1 MSASLQPIRRPGRGP
16 ARVVAAAALLT
27 GCASI
32 AATSSAE
39 QQPMGPSPAVTVVVR
54 VGGADESSVD
64 LTGLGADPVALEAAT
79 TAVANLIVDP
89 ADVGTVVPA
98 ASSVA
103 AAAQNGQDALISTS
117 VPIAVTDQAFT
128 IDLHSDEIAAALS
141 GVRPR
146 STDIWVCTT
155 SARTVQVSSQAPG
168 AVPSDV
174 ASDTC
179 QSAGSS
185 LVRDG
190 VVWTAQAAIGPVTEP
205 SKLPWIAW
213 ILVAL
218 AVGVGVVLYLRRR
231 RRERSDPI
239 LPPVH

>member
-1 MSASLQPIRRPGRGP
+1 MRASLQPILRPGLAA
-16 ARVVAAAALLT
+16 ARVAAAAALLT

-32 AATSSAE
+32 AVTSSVE

-54 VGGADESSVD
+54 VGDAGESSVD
-64 LTGLGADPVALEAAT
+64 LTGLGADPVELEAAT
-79 TAVANLIVDP
+79 TAIANLIVDP
-89 ADVGTVVPA
+89 AAVGTVVPA

-103 AAAQNGQDALISTS
+103 AAAQNGQDPVISTS
-117 VPIAVTDQAFT
+117 VPITVSDQAFT
-128 IDLHSDEIAAALS
+128 IDLHSDEIAVALA

-146 STDIWVCTT
+146 STDVWVCTT

-213 ILVAL
+213 ILVAT